1 MTVPMSPIGGMDVT
15 QVRSLLEPA
24 QQGARGATKSD
35 APAKEFSDLLSQTS
49 QQQKAADKAFEQ
61 YAVEGKGE
69 LHEVMAQIA
78 KADVTFRFLLEV
90 RNKLTDAYQELSRL
104 QV

>member
-1 MTVPMSPIGGMDVT
+1 MGIDVT
-15 QVRSLLEPA
+15 QVRSLLEQA
-24 QQGARGATKSD
+24 QQGARGKAQPSPTEK
-35 APAKEFSDLLSQTS
+35 AFTDLLSQTS
-49 QQQKAADKAFEQ
+49 KQQQSAEKAFEQ
-61 YAVEGKGE
+61 FAAEGKGE

>member
-1 MTVPMSPIGGMDVT
+1 MGAMDVT
-15 QVRSLLEPA
+15 QVRSLLEQA
-24 QQGARGATKSD
+24 QQGARGDSKAVGN

>member
-1 MTVPMSPIGGMDVT
+1 MAMDVT
-15 QVRSLLEPA
+15 QVRSLLEQA
-24 QQGARGATKSD
+24 QQGAHGKANASPT
-35 APAKEFSDLLSQTS
+35 KEFADLLSKTS
-49 QQQKAADKAFEQ
+49 DQQQAAEKAFQ
-61 YAVEGKGE
+61 NYAVEGKGE

-90 RNKLTDAYQELSRL
+90 RNKLTEAYQELSRL

>member
-1 MTVPMSPIGGMDVT
+1 VSGIDVN
-15 QVRSLLEPA
+15 QVRSLLDQA
-24 QQGARGATKSD
+24 QQGAGGRSIRSPERDFA
-35 APAKEFSDLLSQTS
+35 DLLSQTS
-49 QQQKAADKAFEQ
+49 RQQQAAEKAFEK
-61 YAVEGKGE
+61 YAVEGQGE

-90 RNKLTDAYQELSRL
+90 RNKLTEAYQELSRL